1 MMISTL
7 VGCSD
12 SQSNDVVGSDSAKV
26 NIFYGMPRGEITIA
40 FEQSR
45 IQFSTLGDNM
55 IYVLPKMD
63 FSSQDSS
70 WLVVE
75 KKDYYEA
82 GGHDDICIHQQE

>member
-1 MMISTL
+1 
-7 VGCSD
+7 
-12 SQSNDVVGSDSAKV
+12 
-26 NIFYGMPRGEITIA
+26 
-40 FEQSR
+40 
-45 IQFSTLGDNM
+45 M